1 MSEWF
6 DYVMNLNEVEESR
19 EERKTSILFKKDN
32 LISEDD
38 TYYIIYIDN
47 FIELKRVWEGT
58 DWESLFTVENV
69 GSNRQ
74 LEKKWKEFVGDNTIL
89 VALKK
94 RLGKKEQKRVN
105 SEESRF
111 SRKNIFP
118 YWDKVLIKLPMTE
131 DELPVYITSGGFE
144 YNEPKV
150 KLEIPFKELNKEIK
164 KDSKK
169 YSDDFDTTTKNVGK
183 AKLSDIYEDVIL
195 DDSLLDDGKIPFKY
209 GKVFGNFS
217 LSKCKT
223 LKTYEGCPEIVYGD
237 FKAAIKSNIEDL
249 NGCPKF
255 VGGNFD
261 ASGHISLKTL
271 KGSPEKIVKKF
282 IVSHCDNL
290 KDLEGS
296 PKDVGSFICSYCKEL
311 ETLDGSP
318 TVVRGDFVSS
328 FCKKLLSVMKLPKD
342 ISGKIDM
349 TGCSR
354 LSIRDL
360 RNRFGYTLP
369 DNFIHELKESFV
381 LKLKQMYLKEKHEKS
396 I

>member
-1 MSEWF
+1 MK
-6 DYVMNLNEVEESR
+6 LNEVEESR
-19 EERKTSILFKKDN
+19 EEKKVSSLFNKNN

-38 TYYIIYIDN
+38 NYYIIYVEKY
-47 FIELKRVWEGT
+47 IELKRVWEGT
-58 DWESLFTVENV
+58 DWENLFKVEDV

-94 RLGKKEQKRVN
+94 KLGKIEPKRVN

-111 SRKNIFP
+111 SRKNIYP
-118 YWDKVLIKLPMTE
+118 YWDKVLIKLPMNE
-131 DELPVYITSGGFE
+131 EELPTYITSGGFE

-150 KLEIPFKELNKEIK
+150 KLEIPFEDIGKGTKKELENKSVGTNK
-164 KDSKK
+164 T
-169 YSDDFDTTTKNVGK
+169 SDK
-183 AKLSDIYEDVIL
+183 AKLTDIYEDVVL

-209 GKVFGNFS
+209 GKVYGNFS

-223 LKTYEGCPEIVYGD
+223 LKSYEGCPEIVYGD
-237 FKAAIKSNIEDL
+237 FKAAIKSNIENL
-249 NGCPKF
+249 EGSPKF

-271 KGSPEKIVKKF
+271 KGSPEKVVKKF
-282 IVSHCDNL
+282 IISHCDNL
-290 KDLEGS
+290 KNLEGS
-296 PKDVGSFICSYCKEL
+296 SKDVGGFICSYCKEL

-318 TVVRGDFVSS
+318 VIVRGDFVST

-369 DNFIHELKESFV
+369 DNFVHELKESFV
-381 LKLKQMYLKEKHEKS
+381 IKLKQLYLKEKHEKFN
-396 I
+396 